1 MIWAKH
7 DSSFLKS
14 VCNFSELERRFFK
27 KNGLIVRCTKTPYC
41 ILLNGYDLR
50 KLQIN
55 KIVDCFKY
63 VTLLQYLDLRQSNLN
78 PHMMYV
84 IVKQLAILKN
94 LKTMRID
101 SIYNIYIYICY
112 N

>member
-1 MIWAKH
+1 MIWAKR
-7 DSSFLKS
+7 DASFLRS
-14 VCNFSELERRFFK
+14 SCNYTEIDRRFFK
-27 KNGLIVRCTKTPYC
+27 KNGLIVRCIKTPYC

-78 PHMMYV
+78 PHMMNV
-84 IVKQLAILKN
+84 IVKQLAILRN

-101 SIYNIYIYICY
+101 SIYLYY
-112 N
+112 NN